1 MCILKLGRAGVLP
14 PGGHLKLCGRMDEHK
29 ASRSTREDETVE
41 QVQNAVFMHLLVARL
56 FFLPTDSCVIF

>member
-29 ASRSTREDETVE
+29 ASRSTREDETQHFE

-56 FFLPTDSCVIF
+56 FFYPLIGA